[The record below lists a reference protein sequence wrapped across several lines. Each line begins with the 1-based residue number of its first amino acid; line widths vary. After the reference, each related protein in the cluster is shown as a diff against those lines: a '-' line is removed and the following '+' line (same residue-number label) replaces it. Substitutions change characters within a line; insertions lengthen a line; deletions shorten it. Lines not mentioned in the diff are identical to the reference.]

1 MNAPRP
7 LSGLDDAFGARARQL
22 RRLQRR
28 LAGVFEEAGY
38 EEVIPPL
45 VERPESLNSGAGRFL
60 ADQTVVFSDP
70 AEAGLLAIRP
80 DMTPQVARIAAT
92 RMLDAAQLR
101 LYYSGPVMLA
111 RPLSA
116 GGSRQPWQT
125 GVECLGVP
133 GAEGDAEVIRL
144 AARSMAAAG
153 FASPVLL
160 VGHIGLLRALVAGA
174 DAPLE
179 RWAEVLMRRSPDDMR
194 AMLAG
199 EALPVFAKDA
209 LGDLAAGHSDA
220 GWLAARAEDANAPE
234 AFVAAARELLQLVK
248 AVGMEGSGDADTANG
263 AARVRV
269 DVAVM
274 PRFLYHSGVVFAGFA
289 AGAASALVHGGRYY
303 AMMAAHGRDMPAT
316 GFSCDLWSWLDH
328 APRSADRD

>member
-7 LSGLDDAFGARARQL
+7 LSGLDDAFGERARQL

-92 RMLDAAQLR
+92 RMLDAERLR

-111 RPLSA
+111 RPSSA

-153 FASPVLL
+153 FREPVLL
-160 VGHIGLLRALVAGA
+160 VGHIGLLRALAAGA
-174 DAPLE
+174 NAPLE
-179 RWAEVLMRRSPDDMR
+179 RWAAVLMRRSPDDMR
-194 AMLAG
+194 AMLEHEPLSA
-199 EALPVFAKDA
+199 FSKDA
-209 LGDLAAGHSDA
+209 LCDLAAGRSDA
-220 GWLAARAEDANAPE
+220 AWLAARADDADAPE
-234 AFVAAARELLQLVK
+234 AFAAAARELLRLVESIG
-248 AVGMEGSGDADTANG
+248 AAEGDE

-269 DVAVM
+269 DAAVM

-289 AGAASALVHGGRYY
+289 AGAASALVHGGRYD

-316 GFSCDLWSWLDH
+316 GFSCDLWSWLDM
-328 APRSADRD
+328 RCGE